1 MYRNDFFNTNIII
14 YPMHTLPHIYY
25 HKGKLYTKNLTP
37 GQKTHGEQLTI
48 HGNVE
53 YRSWNP
59 YHSKLAAAI
68 LNGHNPPP
76 LSSTTHTL
84 YLGAA
89 NGTTVSHISD
99 ITPKG
104 TIYALDSS
112 PRAMRDLLKLCNLR
126 PNIIPLLADANNPH
140 DYQAQIGHIDLIYQ
154 DIAQRNQVDMFL
166 KNMAFFTCKK
176 GILMVKAR
184 SIDVTQPPQKIYN
197 RVIQR
202 INETF
207 GTITETIPLH
217 PYIKDH
223 LAIYL

>member
-1 MYRNDFFNTNIII
+1 
-14 YPMHTLPHIYY
+14 MHTLPHIYY
-25 HKGKLYTKNLTP
+25 HKGKIYTKNPTP
-37 GQKTHGEQLTI
+37 GQKTHGEQLITYNNI
-48 HGNVE
+48 E

-68 LNGHNPPP
+68 LNGHRLPS
-76 LSSTTHTL
+76 LTSTTHTL

-99 ITPKG
+99 ITPQG
-104 TIYALDSS
+104 TIYAVDSS
-112 PRAMRDLLKLCNLR
+112 PRAMRDLLKLSSLR
-126 PNIIPLLADANNPH
+126 PNIIPILADANKPP
-140 DYQAQIGHIDLIYQ
+140 DYQAQIGPIDIVYQ

-166 KNMAFFTCKK
+166 KNMTFFTCTK

-184 SIDVTQPPQKIYN
+184 SIDVTQPPQKIYHH
-197 RVIQR
+197 VIQH
-202 INETF
+202 ITKTF
-207 GTITETIPLH
+207 GAITETIPLY